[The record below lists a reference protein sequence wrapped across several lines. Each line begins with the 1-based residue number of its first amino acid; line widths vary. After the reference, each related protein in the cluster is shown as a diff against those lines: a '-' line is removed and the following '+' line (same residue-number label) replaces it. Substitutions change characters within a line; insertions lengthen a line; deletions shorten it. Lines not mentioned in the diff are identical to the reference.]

1 MELNLLSQIIVNWAI
16 DQPII
21 SRIHLYGSRVKGTY
35 KADSDIDIAVEIITS
50 TGDSSPLATW
60 IAQHEKLNQSLI
72 PLLSITPHLEW
83 YANAIETPTIHKA
96 LNEASI
102 VVYEH

>member
-1 MELNLLSQIIVNWAI
+1 MELNLLSQIIANWAV

-21 SRIHLYGSRVKGTY
+21 SRIHLYGSRVKGTH
-35 KADSDIDIAVEIITS
+35 KPDSDIDIAIEIMQS

-60 IAQHEKLNQSLI
+60 IAEHEKLRQSLI
-72 PLLSITPHLEW
+72 PLLTITPHLEW
-83 YANAIETPTIHKA
+83 YANAVETPTIDKA

-102 VVYEH
+102 IVYEN